1 MREFEKMMI
10 RKDHLISFIMSKSRS
25 FYTLV
30 QNIIYSD
37 LRDAKNFAENLLLLK
52 ENLETIKDELDEH
65 KKYLNDFVHDEIEK
79 KREEFGKFL
88 DALHKPA
95 FEMINKWRLS
105 LGNKV
110 ADANKFLDDLKD
122 IVTMLDDLDETSEGS
137 YIIND
142 HYYYQIN

>member
-1 MREFEKMMI
+1 
-10 RKDHLISFIMSKSRS
+10 MSKSRS
-25 FYTLV
+25 FYTLL

-122 IVTMLDDLDETSEGS
+122 VVTMLDDLDESSEGS
-137 YIIND
+137 YIINYHD
-142 HYYYQIN
+142 LVSN

>member
-1 MREFEKMMI
+1 MREFEKMMS

-25 FYTLV
+25 FYTLL